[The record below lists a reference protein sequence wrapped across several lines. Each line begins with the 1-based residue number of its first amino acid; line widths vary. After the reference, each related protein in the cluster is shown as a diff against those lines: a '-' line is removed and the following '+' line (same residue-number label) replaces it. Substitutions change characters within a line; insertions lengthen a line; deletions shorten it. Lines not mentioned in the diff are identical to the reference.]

1 MSAVLRLL
9 AVVTIS
15 LLVGACTHMYS
26 HEYQVDPSEPLTQDE
41 LRQVFVSFKSF
52 LVAKGMR
59 ELPPAKAGNVDDAA
73 FQFGSGKSG
82 LLREPFEEYLRLSYT
97 PESGFHLA
105 VVRVISHPVDFSEQY
120 LAEFKAK
127 TEQFIHEATNKNVQL
142 HVIQRQP

>member
-1 MSAVLRLL
+1 
-9 AVVTIS
+9 
-15 LLVGACTHMYS
+15 MYS

-127 TEQFIHEATNKNVQL
+127 TEQFIHEATNKMCSFMSFSVSPSRIEVRMAASGIIWQAEC
-142 HVIQRQP
+142 IRP